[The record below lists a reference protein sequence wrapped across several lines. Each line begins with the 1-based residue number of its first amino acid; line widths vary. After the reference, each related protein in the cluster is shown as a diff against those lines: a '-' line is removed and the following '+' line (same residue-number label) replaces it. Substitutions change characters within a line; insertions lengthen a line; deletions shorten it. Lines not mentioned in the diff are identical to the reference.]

1 MTFLLMLLSWV
12 LFRADNLREALEY
25 YRAMLGLAPDGNL
38 GPLLAAT
45 IYTPYH
51 LLILALCALLVF
63 QPLQAHDWA
72 QLPVTWGRTAVAVP
86 LFVFALMAM
95 YSQAFNPFL
104 YFQF

>member
-1 MTFLLMLLSWV
+1 MLLSWV
-12 LFRADNLREALEY
+12 LFRADNLT
-25 YRAMLGLAPDGNL
+25 LAIDYFRSMFGVAPVGEIA
-38 GPLLAAT
+38 PLLAAV

-51 LLILALCALLVF
+51 LLIMAICAALVF

-72 QLPVTWGRTAVAVP
+72 MRPLTWPRVAYVVP
-86 LFVFALMAM
+86 LFIIALMAM

>member
-1 MTFLLMLLSWV
+1 MLFSWV
-12 LFRADNLREALEY
+12 LFRADNLTAAMEY
-25 YRAMLGLAPDGNL
+25 FRAMFALAPTGEVA
-38 GPLLAAT
+38 PLLGSI

-51 LLILALCALLVF
+51 WLIMAICAGLVF

-72 QLPVTWGRTAVAVP
+72 LAPVTWGRTAVIVP
-86 LFVFALMAM
+86 LFAFSLMVM

>member
-1 MTFLLMLLSWV
+1 MLFSWV
-12 LFRADNLREALEY
+12 LFRADNLTAAMEY
-25 YRAMLGLAPDGNL
+25 FRAMFGLGPAGNVA
-38 GPLLAAT
+38 PLLAAT

-51 LLILALCALLVF
+51 LLILAMCAVLVF

-72 QLPVTWGRTAVAVP
+72 QSPVTWGRTALVVP
-86 LFVFALMAM
+86 LFVFSLMAM